1 MEKLRSGNF
10 AHQNLVQILCHGEL
24 RDPDHP
30 FYIDMELCDIDL
42 KEYIYHHKDCRPLG
56 YGRIVRS
63 DQHSLPPRDQ
73 PYYVWQIMKQIS
85 CGIAFMHQHKQVHRD
100 LKPANSTLALDPL
113 S

>member
-42 KEYIYHHKDCRPLG
+42 KEYIYRHKECRPLG
-56 YGRIVRS
+56 YGIVRS
-63 DQHSLPPRDQ
+63 DQHSLPLRDQ
-73 PYYVWQIMKQIS
+73 PSYVWQIMKQIS

-100 LKPANSTLALDPL
+100 LKPANSTLCPEPV